1 MSRSAIL
8 SSKFARAA
16 GAALESGYK
25 RFFSFGSSFGDM
37 LSRDQLN
44 ERVRNIETIQ
54 GTFPFTQ
61 QTEQVLGEVLQNTPR
76 QNSLVIAADHNHG
89 NPCHV
94 QSSISAALSSRAQ
107 KYYAETNNL
116 FGDVVGALRVM
127 TKNVFPYQNP
137 MQVMDFNAML
147 SGTLSEKEIPL
158 KELNDGELLSREE
171 SSDIELRV
179 ANRNVRWH
187 DKILKDMRTGMSG
200 IYYTMV
206 GALHL
211 DEMGRRYFGANARE
225 GVDKLLLKSGVESV
239 TSLHFVDAQTT
250 TNFPNFL
257 PANIPQ
263 VPGPRII
270 SRDNSTHL
278 FFTPLNSKMVDQHY
292 CAMLYF
298 REMID
303 AAGITEKAAQDKF
316 TREALVNFAK
326 KIEVLTVADCCRE
339 NQEEKAKALGLGDEF
354 AWVKEVRAES
364 AKYRNYLDYLVT
376 GGLKKPEIAKSEAG
390 VITAE
395 IAQKFAEENQ
405 RNTDLKQQPSASPVI
420 TVQKESQQVAA
431 EKVAKKDDSKG
442 GGRGGESWGL
452 FGGSS
457 SGGYP
462 F

>member
-8 SSKFARAA
+8 SSKFTRAA
-16 GAALESGYK
+16 GATLESGYK
-25 RFFSFGSSFGDM
+25 RFFSFGSSFGGM

-44 ERVRNIETIQ
+44 ERVHNIETIQ

-61 QTEQVLGEVLQNTPR
+61 QTGDVLSEVLQNVPK

-89 NPCHV
+89 NPCHI
-94 QSSISAALSSRAQ
+94 QSSISAALITNAR
-107 KYYAETNNL
+107 KYYAETSNL
-116 FGDVVGALRVM
+116 FENVPGAIRVM
-127 TKNVFPYQNP
+127 TKNVFPYANP

-158 KELNDGELLSREE
+158 KELNDGEFLSREE
-171 SSDIELRV
+171 SYDIELRV

-187 DKILKDMRTGMSG
+187 DKILKDMRADMSG

-211 DEMGRRYFGANARE
+211 DEMGRRYFGENARE

-239 TSLHFVDAQTT
+239 TSLHFIDAQTPS
-250 TNFPNFL
+250 NFPDFL
-257 PANIPQ
+257 PTDLPQ
-263 VPGPRII
+263 FSGPKII

-278 FFTPLNSKMVDQHY
+278 FFTPLNNEMIDQHY

-298 REMID
+298 REMVER
-303 AAGITEKAAQDKF
+303 AGVAKSSDQDKF
-316 TREALVNFAK
+316 TREALINFAK

-354 AWVKEVRAES
+354 VWVKEVRAES

-395 IAQKFAEENQ
+395 MAQNL
-405 RNTDLKQQPSASPVI
+405 LKKISEI
-420 TVQKESQQVAA
+420 
-431 EKVAKKDDSKG
+431 
-442 GGRGGESWGL
+442 L
-452 FGGSS
+452 I
-457 SGGYP
+457 
-462 F
+462 